1 MTGRETILERI
12 RQNKPEKKTLPESFQ
27 QEMKSLTSEELL
39 ENFKESLKKAGA
51 SEREYKT
58 LEDVMDYINRNF
70 QNTVNLLDSDVQ
82 KNYGKEV
89 SNEELEKTE
98 TVILEGQ
105 LGVAENGAVWVNEA
119 NLPYRLLPFVTRQLV
134 LVLNKKQ
141 IVGNMHEAYQNI
153 DLQEAGFGV
162 FISGPSK
169 TADIEQSLVYGAHG
183 AKELLILI
191 HR

>member
-12 RQNKPEKKTLPESFQ
+12 RQNKPEGKTLPESFQ
-27 QEMKSLTSEELL
+27 REMKSLTTEELL

-51 SEREYKT
+51 SVREHSS
-58 LEDVMDYINRNF
+58 LEDTMVYIESTF
-70 QNTVNLLDSDVQ
+70 QNTVNLLDSTTK
-82 KNYGKEV
+82 KNYRKEV
-89 SNEELEKTE
+89 TNEELEKTE

-105 LGVAENGAVWVNEA
+105 LGVAENGAVWVNEK
-119 NLPYRLLPFVTRQLV
+119 NLPHRLLPFVTPQLV
-134 LVLNKKQ
+134 LVLNKKK
-141 IVGNMHEAYQNI
+141 IVGNMHEAYQKI

-183 AKELLILI
+183 AKELSILI
-191 HR
+191 Y